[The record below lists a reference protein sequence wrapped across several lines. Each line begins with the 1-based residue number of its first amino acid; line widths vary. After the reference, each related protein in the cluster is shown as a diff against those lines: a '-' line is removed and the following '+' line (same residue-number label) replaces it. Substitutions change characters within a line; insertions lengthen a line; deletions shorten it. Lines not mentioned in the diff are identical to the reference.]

1 MVSAERLAMPKPA
14 KFTSMFRPNTGQQ
27 LRLGARSVY
36 ILPTGFGVLWLL
48 AVALLQVVGIQLQ
61 SNGALMMSFLLLG
74 LFLLAMH
81 LTAFNLQGLE
91 MSCSA
96 PPPGFADAPLTYP
109 VVVRSRCHRDQ
120 LRIAFIQGASV
131 RENTTVG
138 VTDQEIQPGQSLL
151 SIPWQPQQRG
161 LQRPGRLRISSS
173 APLGLF
179 RCWSL
184 WEPPMAQLVYPARC
198 EGPVAE
204 SCSDAQGN
212 QANLNAPQSAVGH
225 DDWVDLRP
233 HRAEEGVS
241 RLYWKSLARGRGAH
255 AKVFAGAQPS
265 ELLLGLQPGLPK
277 EQALNH
283 LSARIWA
290 LSATAH
296 SYGLILV
303 ATTIAP
309 GSGSRHRDQ
318 CLMALALL
326 P

>member
-1 MVSAERLAMPKPA
+1 MPKPA
-14 KFTSMFRPNTGQQ
+14 KFSGMFRPHIGQQ
-27 LRLGARSVY
+27 LRLGARSIY
-36 ILPTGFGVLWLL
+36 ILPTGFGVLWLM

-61 SNGALMMSFLLLG
+61 SNGALMMSYLLLG

-96 PPPGFADAPLTYP
+96 PPPGFADAPLSYP

-120 LRIAFIQGASV
+120 LRFEFVAGSSPWQDSLRQGA
-131 RENTTVG
+131 
-138 VTDQEIQPGQSLL
+138 DQEIQPGQALL

-161 LQRPGRLRISSS
+161 QQRPGRLRISSS

-184 WEPPMAQLVYPARC
+184 WEPPTAQLVYPARR

-204 SCSDAQGN
+204 RCADAEGN
-212 QANLNAPQSAVGH
+212 RPNVNGPPSSAGH
-225 DDWVDLRP
+225 DHWVDLRP

-241 RLYWKSLARGRGAH
+241 RLFWKSLARGRGAH
-255 AKVFAGAQPS
+255 AKVFVGSPPS
-265 ELLLGLQPGLPK
+265 ERLLSLQAGLPK
-277 EQALNH
+277 EQAIEH
-283 LSARIWA
+283 ICARICA
-290 LSATAH
+290 LSAAGDT
-296 SYGLILV
+296 YGLILGG
-303 ATTIAP
+303 TTIAP
-309 GSGSRHRDQ
+309 DNGSRHRDQ

>member
-1 MVSAERLAMPKPA
+1 MVSADHPAVPKA
-14 KFTSMFRPNTGQQ
+14 KRNGLFRPHAGHQ
-27 LRLGARSVY
+27 LRLGARSIY
-36 ILPTGFGVLWLL
+36 ILPTGFGALWLM
-48 AVALLQVVGIQLQ
+48 AVVLLQVVGIQLQ
-61 SNGALMMSFLLLG
+61 SNGTLMMSYLLLG

-91 MSCSA
+91 LSCSD
-96 PPPGFADAPLTYP
+96 PPPGFADAPLNYP
-109 VVVRSRCHRDQ
+109 VVVRSQCHRDQ
-120 LRIAFIQGASV
+120 LRIGFILGSALRQDS
-131 RENTTVG
+131 TTQSR
-138 VTDQEIQPGQSLL
+138 DQEIQPGQSEL

-184 WEPPMAQLVYPARC
+184 WEPPTAQLVYPARR

-204 SCSDAQGN
+204 TFAEAEGN
-212 QANLNAPQSAVGH
+212 RLNVSGRPSALGH
-225 DDWVDLRP
+225 DHWVDLRP

-241 RLYWKSLARGRGAH
+241 RLFWKSMARGRGAH
-255 AKVFAGAQPS
+255 SKVFGGSPPS
-265 ELLLGLQPGLPK
+265 EPLLSPQPDLPK
-277 EQALNH
+277 EQALEH

-290 LSATAH
+290 LSAAGD
-296 SYGLILV
+296 SYGLIMGG
-303 ATTIAP
+303 TTIAP

-318 CLMALALL
+318 CLAALALL